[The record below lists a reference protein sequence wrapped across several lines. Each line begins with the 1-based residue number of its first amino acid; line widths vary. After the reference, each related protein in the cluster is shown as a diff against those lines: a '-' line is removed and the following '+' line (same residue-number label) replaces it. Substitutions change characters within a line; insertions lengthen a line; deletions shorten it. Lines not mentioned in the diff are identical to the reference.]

1 MANSVGG
8 IIEAVDYNS
17 IRNKVIA
24 VLGSGS
30 GASGYG
36 QDARIQSG
44 RVSSGFV
51 VGAAQWSNLRFDI
64 FNCLVH
70 QNGTNPTIV
79 QISTGD
85 VVRYGAAHPNNAYD
99 TLADTIT
106 TNRFNLGT
114 GRFSTEAL
122 SNTNSGDITWYST
135 CYVDVT
141 YTFNNANEARY
152 FFNSGGQLRVSSSF
166 TPSVTKAQTTSWASL
181 LASAGSRGLGG
192 QIPSS
197 GFSPMDGTNF
207 YRLTSSLQ
215 TYYTISASSPYSA
228 NNYRLQA
235 RCNVSNNAAGT
246 ANIVV
251 IRVLF
256 TDAYVDPPLGG
267 SGAFPPEDS
276 VNGTLTVSTDM
287 IKPGGTMQPAPAAG
301 NFTVK
306 GPNSAGGGSTSFG
319 SFIYD
324 TSPPPPPPLPPP
336 PPPPPPPPLTYNET
350 ISIAPTTFVGPYPIT
365 FLGNIIN
372 GVPFTSFTLTYTNR
386 NTGAVLLSGSASLNG
401 SGAYSAS
408 GTWSITGQFRL
419 TVVFAGSG
427 NTRSLDFNAI

>member
-30 GASGYG
+30 GTSGYG

-44 RVSSGFV
+44 PVSSGFV
-51 VGAAQWSNLRFDI
+51 VGAAQWANLRVDI

-70 QNGTNPTIV
+70 QNGTTPTIV

-85 VVRYGAAHPNNAYD
+85 VLRYGAAHPNNAYD
-99 TLADTIT
+99 TLANTIT
-106 TNRFNLGT
+106 TNKFNLGT

-122 SNTNSGDITWYST
+122 ANTNSGDITWYST
-135 CYVDVT
+135 CYIDIT
-141 YTFNNANEARY
+141 YTFNNASEARY

-166 TPSVTKAQTTSWASL
+166 TPSVAKAQTTSWANL
-181 LASAGSRGLGG
+181 LASAGSRGFGG
-192 QIPSS
+192 QIPNT

-207 YRLTSSLQ
+207 YRLTSSLL

-235 RCNVSNNAAGT
+235 RCNVSNNSSGT

-251 IRVLF
+251 VRALF
-256 TDAYVDPPLGG
+256 TDGYVDPPLGG
-267 SGAFPPEDS
+267 GGGFPPEDS

-287 IKPGGTMQPAPAAG
+287 IIPGGTMQPAPATG
-301 NFTVK
+301 NFTVR
-306 GPNSAGGGSTSFG
+306 GPNSGGGGSTSFG
-319 SFIYD
+319 PFRADI
-324 TSPPPPPPLPPP
+324 
-336 PPPPPPPPLTYNET
+336 
-350 ISIAPTTFVGPYPIT
+350 PTE
-365 FLGNIIN
+365 
-372 GVPFTSFTLTYTNR
+372 
-386 NTGAVLLSGSASLNG
+386 
-401 SGAYSAS
+401 
-408 GTWSITGQFRL
+408 
-419 TVVFAGSG
+419 
-427 NTRSLDFNAI
+427 